1 MKTIIRCLLALCL
14 FTGFK
19 AVAQEPGDSKVLA
32 SKSSVKGRH
41 ELKMEKKV
49 KKRERKN
56 AKAQERAAF
65 KKSPINK
72 QFNLGKKSKKRHPKR
87 HRKEK
92 GVVPNKEESKS

>member
-1 MKTIIRCLLALCL
+1 MKTIIKYLLTLCL
-14 FTGFK
+14 FCGLR

-41 ELKMEKKV
+41 ELKMENKV
-49 KKRERKN
+49 KKRERRN
-56 AKAQERAAF
+56 AKSQERAAF

-87 HRKEK
+87 HKKEK
-92 GVVPNKEESKS
+92 GVKEESKS